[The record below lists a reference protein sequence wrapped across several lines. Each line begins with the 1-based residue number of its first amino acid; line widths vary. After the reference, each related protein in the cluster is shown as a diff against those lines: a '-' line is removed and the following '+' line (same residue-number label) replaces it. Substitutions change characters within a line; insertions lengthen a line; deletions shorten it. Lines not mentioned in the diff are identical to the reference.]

1 MRFPDRKLTSIG
13 QLLDLLRA
21 DLATYA
27 GPAWYRGHRDASWH
41 LEPKLLRGPAPL
53 TESHLLN
60 RFRQYASLLIDHK
73 PDTEFDWM
81 FLMQH
86 HGISTRLLDWS
97 ENPLV
102 GLYFAVAK
110 NTPEDAALWV
120 LFPTLL
126 NSLANI
132 RPAFEF
138 EIPSFDDTDLR
149 NYLPSTIANEHRSH
163 LNPVA
168 AIAPRNSARMQ
179 AQQGVFT
186 VSHRDNIFI
195 ENIGPPGTQQDHVF
209 RYVIPAAAKMQ
220 IKDDLNRLGVTLFSM
235 FPELSSIASIV
246 E

>member
-1 MRFPDRKLTSIG
+1 VRFPDRPLNSIG
-13 QLLDLLRA
+13 DLLGHLRT
-21 DLATYA
+21 DLATYG
-27 GPAWYRGHRDASWH
+27 GPAWYRGHRDATWH
-41 LEPKLLRGPAPL
+41 LEPKLLRGASPAA
-53 TESHLLN
+53 ESHLLN
-60 RFRQYASLLIDHK
+60 RFKQHASLLLDHQPK
-73 PDTEFDWM
+73 SEFDWL

-102 GLYFAVAK
+102 GLYFAVSSD
-110 NTPEDAALWV
+110 TTEDGALWV
-120 LFPTLL
+120 LFPALL

-132 RPAFEF
+132 RPTFEF
-138 EIPSFDDTDLR
+138 EIPSFDDTDLH
-149 NYLPSTIANEHRSH
+149 NYLPSTIATDLRSH

-195 ENIGPPGTQQDHVF
+195 ENIGPLGTLQDHVF
-209 RYVIPAAAKMQ
+209 RYIIPGAAKTEIRQ
-220 IKDDLNRLGVTLFSM
+220 DLNRLGITLFSM
-235 FPELSSIASIV
+235 FPELGSIASIV